1 MAHSEPVHDMEASA
15 EVRKVYDDI
24 KQTREVDE
32 VNNFWKFL
40 ANHPTTL
47 WFMRDCLKEMIQ
59 VAVSLPTT
67 ANSAS
72 NPIP

>member
-24 KQTREVDE
+24 KQTHQVDE
-32 VNNFWKFL
+32 VNNFWKNL

-47 WFMRDCLKEMIQ
+47 RRKWESLKEVMQ
-59 VAVSLPTT
+59 PGGPGPAWSR
-67 ANSAS
+67 N
-72 NPIP
+72 